1 MQVRAVG
8 ALLGVPMN
16 YFHDRGSVAMPSLW
30 GYVGRIIRLAPV
42 SDQTAFD
49 VQCFDGAMEFY
60 LDPHPKFT
68 VSELHRYLTS
78 PEIKVICLGPP
89 AGLEADA

>member
-1 MQVRAVG
+1 MSHQA
-8 ALLGVPMN
+8 PCTD
-16 YFHDRGSVAMPSLW
+16 FHDRGSVAMPSLW

-60 LDPHPKFT
+60 LEVRD
-68 VSELHRYLTS
+68 
-78 PEIKVICLGPP
+78 
-89 AGLEADA
+89 

>member
-1 MQVRAVG
+1 
-8 ALLGVPMN
+8 MN

-60 LDPHPKFT
+60 LEVRD
-68 VSELHRYLTS
+68 
-78 PEIKVICLGPP
+78 
-89 AGLEADA
+89 